1 MADLPSG
8 QWSQLLVG
16 HQWPDSGAL
25 AILGAAAASRAV
37 LGADY
42 EGYADVLQSI
52 RTGVL
57 DSQRGVTAESARQSF
72 WSGESSARDVA
83 ARNLAKHRSYASAH
97 RWIAELRTD
106 LESIAESGNTAI
118 RRILDSNDPAP
129 QKISAIVQTVT
140 EAQAHANTTAA
151 HCSANLCDA
160 IQTILTAGDG
170 SLSARELAH
179 SNGIDLQHAF
189 GSPNSAVIL
198 NQVSAIMAEPSA
210 TSVPTVVGAA
220 TAMSSVPVPD
230 PPIPDPPGA
239 ASLAGNIADG
249 AAVGAPLARGGEAL
263 TAAAAGA
270 LHTESSAAA
279 PANPVA
285 PPSQL
290 AAFTQDPVAA
300 VTPATPVAAVAPAT
314 PVAAVTSA
322 TPVAAVAP
330 ATPVGTLPG
339 YGAEPRPTKSAV
351 PLIPP
356 PTPATAAP
364 PPAGTG
370 AAATALAHST
380 VVRPTPVAAVA
391 ITAAL
396 GAVAS
401 GAVAGTGSARSAADI
416 RLRRLLHAVVRQEP
430 GLRWAIGEQGDGSTV
445 LVTDLASGWIPPHI
459 MIPTGVALPRP
470 AALPR
475 STLTTLLGDA
485 VRTAIYDPS
494 HCPAPDDKGEP
505 VAMSIAARR
514 TPAVDDLAWELA
526 RATRWRDGLPRLA
539 HTLAR
544 AAWARTGCLESEIA
558 LLRDH
563 LGALARTVLDSYP
576 DSVIVANVANWQL
589 LATVEALVDESPT
602 LADYHFAWFHAR
614 AAMDTAPR

>member
-198 NQVSAIMAEPSA
+198 NQVSAIMAEPST
-210 TSVPTVVGAA
+210 TSVPTVAGAA
-220 TAMSSVPVPD
+220 TAMSSVPVSD
-230 PPIPDPPGA
+230 PPISDPPGA

-290 AAFTQDPVAA
+290 AA
-300 VTPATPVAAVAPAT
+300 VTPATPVAAVAP
-314 PVAAVTSA
+314 A

-339 YGAEPRPTKSAV
+339 YGAEPRPTKSAA
-351 PLIPP
+351 PLTPP
-356 PTPATAAP
+356 PAPATAAAA
-364 PPAGTG
+364 PAGTG

-380 VVRPTPVAAVA
+380 AVRPTPVAAVA

-401 GAVAGTGSARSAADI
+401 GAVAGTGSARSAADV

-430 GLRWAIGEQGDGSTV
+430 GLRWAIGEQGDGSIV

-475 STLTTLLGDA
+475 STLATLLGDA
-485 VRTAIYDPS
+485 VRTAIYDPN

-514 TPAVDDLAWELA
+514 TPAVDDLPWELA

-558 LLRDH
+558 LLRDY
-563 LGALARTVLDSYP
+563 LGTFARTVLDSYP
-576 DSVIVANVANWQL
+576 DSVIVTNVANWQL

-602 LADYHFAWFHAR
+602 LAEYHFAWFHAR
-614 AAMDTAPR
+614 AAMGTAPR